1 MQKDGSS
8 DMAPA
13 PTAALI
19 NGIWRETR
27 QRFLVDDPASG
38 ALLAEVSD
46 AGEGEAHAAVDAAA
60 AAGVRWASSPP
71 RVRSEVLRRVFE
83 AMRQAREPLA
93 RLIVQENGKTLADA
107 RVEVDYAAEFFR
119 WFAEEGVRARGMHLQ
134 APQGGGDLLTFK
146 EPVGLSVLI
155 TPWNFPAAMAAR
167 KLAPAL
173 AAGCATV
180 LKPASA
186 TPLTALALARILHD
200 CGAPPGVVNVLPS
213 SKAGAVSRVLLS
225 RPEVRKLSFTGSTE
239 VGRGLLA
246 LASERVINCSMELGG
261 DAPLLVFDDADLDLA
276 VEQSLIAKMRNGGQ
290 ACTSAN
296 RFYVQ
301 AGVFDAFVDR
311 FSRRMQALRIGPGL
325 EPATDLGPLI
335 SASAQAAM
343 GRVVAH
349 ALARGATLATG
360 GAAPDRPGHFF
371 APTVLAAR
379 GERELV
385 DGEVFG
391 PVAAVMRF
399 TDEAEAVRRA
409 NAVAFGLAAYVFT
422 RDLQRGL
429 RVARALEAGMV
440 AINKGLVSDPA
451 APFGGMKQ
459 SGLGREGGQ
468 EGLEAFLETKYVA
481 ADLG

>member
-1 MQKDGSS
+1 MHEEGGEEVAE
-8 DMAPA
+8 APK
-13 PTAALI
+13 AALI
-19 NGIWRETR
+19 NGMWHETR
-27 QRFLVDDPASG
+27 QRLRVEDPASG

-46 AGEGEAHAAVDAAA
+46 AGEAQAHAAVDAAA
-60 AAGVRWASSPP
+60 GAGAHWAGTAP
-71 RVRSEVLRRVFE
+71 RTRSELLARVFE
-83 AMRQAREPLA
+83 AMQAACEPLA

-107 RVEVDYAAEFFR
+107 RGEVAYAAEFFR
-119 WFAEEGVRARGMHLQ
+119 WFSEEGVRARGMHLR
-134 APQGGGDLLTFK
+134 APKGGGDLLTFK
-146 EPVGLSVLI
+146 EPVGVSVLI

-173 AAGCATV
+173 AAGCTTV

-186 TPLTALALARILHD
+186 TPLTALALAKILQD

-213 SKAGAVSRVLLS
+213 SAAGALSQALLS

-246 LASERVINCSMELGG
+246 LAGQRVINCSMELGG
-261 DAPLLVFDDADLDLA
+261 DAALLVFDDADLDLA

-296 RFYVQ
+296 RLYVQ
-301 AGVFDAFVDR
+301 AGVFEAFLER
-311 FSRRMQALRIGPGL
+311 LRARMQALRMGPGL
-325 EPATDLGPLI
+325 EPGTQLGPLI
-335 SASAQAAM
+335 SQSAQGAM
-343 GRVVAH
+343 GQVVAA
-349 ALARGATLATG
+349 ALGRGAELVTG
-360 GAAPDRPGHFF
+360 GAAPDRPGYFF
-371 APTVLAAR
+371 APTVLAGR

-391 PVAAVMRF
+391 PIAPVMRF
-399 TDEAEAVRRA
+399 VAEAEAVRRA
-409 NAVAFGLAAYVFT
+409 NAVAFGLVAYVFT
-422 RDLQRGL
+422 GDLQRGL
-429 RVARALEAGMV
+429 RVARALQAGMV

-451 APFGGMKQ
+451 APFGGVKQ
-459 SGLGREGGQ
+459 SGLGREGGA